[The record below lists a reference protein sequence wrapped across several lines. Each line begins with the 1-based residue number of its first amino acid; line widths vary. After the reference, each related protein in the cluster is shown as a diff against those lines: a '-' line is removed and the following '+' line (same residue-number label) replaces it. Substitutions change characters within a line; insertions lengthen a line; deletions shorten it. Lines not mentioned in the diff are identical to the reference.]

1 MKKLLKT
8 EVEQRKNTEEQ
19 FKALIDEKADNK
31 LNSFTVQYLNK
42 LHLMRE
48 TVESFESRKQNLE
61 QRRIALKKRIQEDM
75 LDAKEEIVGN
85 VKQNR

>member
-1 MKKLLKT
+1 M
-8 EVEQRKNTEEQ
+8 N
-19 FKALIDEKADNK
+19 A
-31 LNSFTVQYLNK
+31 FTVQYLNK

-48 TVESFESRKQNLE
+48 TVESFESRKENLE

-75 LDAKEEIVGN
+75 REAKEDIVGN